1 MGAADAAA
9 RPAPAGLFVGRDE
22 ELSELHA
29 ALRRAAAGRPEMI
42 LVAGEAGVG
51 KSRLIGQFAGQARR
65 ARTLVAV
72 GGAAPLTGGALP
84 YAPLVQALRVL
95 AGDHEPSGLD
105 GLDAE
110 LAGVL
115 AELTGDRP
123 AGEWSPEMG
132 RARLF
137 GRLCR
142 LLGGL
147 ARAAPLLLV
156 LEDLHW
162 ADSATLDVLAFL
174 LRTLPEGRLLVVGS
188 YRADDPGE
196 LLAGWL
202 AEMRRLPGVC
212 WLELPRFTRAE
223 LTVQLA
229 GLRGGPVD
237 SQVVEEVFG
246 RSQGN
251 PFFAE
256 QLFEAGAGDRR
267 AAAGAA
273 GGAAG
278 PGAPAVAGRPAVAA
292 GGGGGRPVGLP

>member
-1 MGAADAAA
+1 MGAADSAA
-9 RPAPAGLFVGRDE
+9 RLAPAGPFVGRHE
-22 ELSELHA
+22 ELLELHA
-29 ALRRAAAGRPEMI
+29 TLRRAMAGGPAMI

-95 AGDHEPSGLD
+95 AVDHVPSGLR
-105 GLDAE
+105 GIEAE

-115 AELTGDRP
+115 DELTGDRP
-123 AGEWSPEMG
+123 VGEWSPEMG

-142 LLGGL
+142 LLGRL

-188 YRADDPGE
+188 YRADDPGD

-202 AEMRRLPGVC
+202 AEVRRLPGALSVK
-212 WLELPRFTRAE
+212 LL
-223 LTVQLA
+223 
-229 GLRGGPVD
+229 
-237 SQVVEEVFG
+237 
-246 RSQGN
+246 
-251 PFFAE
+251 
-256 QLFEAGAGDRR
+256 
-267 AAAGAA
+267 
-273 GGAAG
+273 
-278 PGAPAVAGRPAVAA
+278 
-292 GGGGGRPVGLP
+292 